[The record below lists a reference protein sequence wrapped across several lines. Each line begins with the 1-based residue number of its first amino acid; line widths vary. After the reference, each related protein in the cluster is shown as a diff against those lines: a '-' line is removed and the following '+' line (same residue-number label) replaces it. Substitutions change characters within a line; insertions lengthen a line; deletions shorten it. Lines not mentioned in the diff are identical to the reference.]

1 MMEALMRYGRIHY
14 LFFAAMLAGLIL
26 LSGSASA
33 MGYTSACGVASQGAP
48 PSIRGYFDGMKGTA
62 LAEFQGQGQPD
73 SGAIPAFPVGTEP
86 TQAGGVKSVKKAFLY
101 SLVLPGAGQ
110 IYTGSKLKGALFLA
124 LEAASWV
131 GYFSFQSKGDSKTDE
146 FNLFADTYWSQARYE
161 DFLAI
166 NWGVR
171 DDDSV
176 FQDPGDP
183 SSGYFFT
190 HHLPDTKTQQ
200 YNEMIGKYNQFVFGW
215 ADVTPLDAP
224 DPDATEHTTSAMRLH
239 YMDMRHDA
247 NVAYDRATASLMVM
261 MVNHLASAFEAALSA
276 KRHNN
281 RLSGDGGG
289 LSFRAVKARSG
300 GEQYPMV
307 TMRYRF

>member
-1 MMEALMRYGRIHY
+1 MRNSRVLYVLPALTVVLMV
-14 LFFAAMLAGLIL
+14 

-33 MGYTSACGVASQGAP
+33 MGDPSACGVAGQSAP
-48 PSIRGYFDGMKGTA
+48 PAIRGYFDGMKGTA
-62 LAEFQGQGQPD
+62 LAEFQSQGQPD

-86 TQAGGVKSVKKAFLY
+86 AQTGGVKSVRKAFLY

-110 IYTGSKLKGALFLA
+110 VYTGSKRKGARFLA
-124 LEAASWV
+124 LEAASWF
-131 GYFSFQSKGDSKTDE
+131 GYISFHSEGNSKTDE
-146 FNLFADTYWSQARYE
+146 FNLYADTYWSQDRYE
-161 DFLAI
+161 DFLYI
-166 NWGVR
+166 NWSVR

-200 YNEMIGKYNQFVFGW
+200 YYEMIGKYNQFVFGW
-215 ADVTPLDAP
+215 ADVAPLTSP

-261 MVNHLASAFEAALSA
+261 MANHLVSAFEAAFSA

-281 RLSGDGGG
+281 RLAADGGG
-289 LSFRAVKARSG
+289 FSIRAVKAQSG
-300 GEQYPMV
+300 REQFPML

>member
-1 MMEALMRYGRIHY
+1 MRYGRGHGF
-14 LFFAAMLAGLIL
+14 LAAILTGLML
-26 LSGSASA
+26 LSGAASA
-33 MGYTSACGVASQGAP
+33 GGYTSACGVSSQSAP

-62 LAEFQGQGQPD
+62 LAGFQSQGQPD
-73 SGAIPAFPVGTEP
+73 DSGAMPMFAIGGSSAE
-86 TQAGGVKSVKKAFLY
+86 AGGTKSVKKAFLY

-124 LEAASWV
+124 VEAASWI
-131 GYFSFQSKGDSKTDE
+131 GYFSFHSKGDTKTDE
-146 FNLFADTYWSQARYE
+146 FNLFADTYWSQTRYE
-161 DFLAI
+161 DFLDT
-166 NWGVR
+166 NWSVR

-176 FQDPGDP
+176 FNVDGDP
-183 SSGYFFT
+183 SSGYYFT

-200 YNEMIGKYNQFVFGW
+200 YYEMIGKYNEFVFGW
-215 ADVTPLDAP
+215 ADVAPLTSP
-224 DPDATEHTTSAMRLH
+224 DLDATEHTTSAMRLH

-289 LSFRAVKARSG
+289 FSFRAVKAGRG
-300 GEQYPMV
+300 VEQYPMV
-307 TMRYRF
+307 TMRYTF